1 MVLAGWQV
9 PQDDPEE
16 GPGTL
21 WQQVTGAQRLC
32 RLPGSATMMER

>member
-1 MVLAGWQV
+1 MVLLWFSYGFPMVLAGWQV

-21 WQQVTGAQRLC
+21 WQQVTGAQRV
-32 RLPGSATMMER
+32 